1 MCVCLKLHTDP
12 APVRLRWYPAV
23 GCGDEASPCEWQWA
37 NASYFSEKVPYFSF
51 LFIIVRSWK
60 LVPHAPTRGNATR
73 PSGHC
78 DQWHACSQ
86 RQGSGSATARAD
98 AVSHSRTKRLMDP
111 RLYNVASEE
120 LAAVRIEGQ
129 FWDQSDPTRH
139 LKQDGERP
147 LKLYSKCME
156 DCRRV
161 PLSSSG
167 QRGGCPLGL
176 WC

>member
-1 MCVCLKLHTDP
+1 MQGAL
-12 APVRLRWYPAV
+12 APT
-23 GCGDEASPCEWQWA
+23 
-37 NASYFSEKVPYFSF
+37 F
-51 LFIIVRSWK
+51 LATFPKRCPLLFYILIVRSWK